1 MTILDSNLIIYSALP
16 EYGYLRPLMMD
27 SQNYT
32 SIFSKIEVLG
42 FHRLDEKSKRYFEGV
57 FYSLEKLAITDEI
70 FENAILLR
78 QQRKMSAGDAII
90 ASTALHHDFTLYTR
104 NIIDFDWIPN
114 IRLFN
119 PIV

>member
-16 EYGYLRPLMMD
+16 EYAYLRPLMMD

-57 FYSLEKLAITDEI
+57 FYSLETLAITDEI
-70 FENAILLR
+70 FENAIRLR
-78 QQRKMSAGDAII
+78 QQRKCLREMPLSHPPPYII
-90 ASTALHHDFTLYTR
+90 ILLYT
-104 NIIDFDWIPN
+104 PET
-114 IRLFN
+114 
-119 PIV
+119 